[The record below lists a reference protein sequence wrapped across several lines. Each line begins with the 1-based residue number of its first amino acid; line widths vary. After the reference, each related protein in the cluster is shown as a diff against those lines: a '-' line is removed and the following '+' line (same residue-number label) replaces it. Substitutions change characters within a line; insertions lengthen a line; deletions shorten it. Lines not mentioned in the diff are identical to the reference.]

1 MLEKNVGEE
10 CRRAVLEERVAEK
23 CWRGVL
29 QRSVEKFLGKSV
41 VEKPWGREVF
51 ENGKFEKKC

>member
-1 MLEKNVGEE
+1 M
-10 CRRAVLEERVAEK
+10 AEK

>member
-1 MLEKNVGEE
+1 MLEKHVGEE

-29 QRSVEKFLGKSV
+29 QRSVEKFFGKV
-41 VEKPWGREVF
+41 L
-51 ENGKFEKKC
+51 

>member
-1 MLEKNVGEE
+1 MLEKHVGEE

-29 QRSVEKFLGKSV
+29 QRSVEKFLGKV
-41 VEKPWGREVF
+41 L
-51 ENGKFEKKC
+51 